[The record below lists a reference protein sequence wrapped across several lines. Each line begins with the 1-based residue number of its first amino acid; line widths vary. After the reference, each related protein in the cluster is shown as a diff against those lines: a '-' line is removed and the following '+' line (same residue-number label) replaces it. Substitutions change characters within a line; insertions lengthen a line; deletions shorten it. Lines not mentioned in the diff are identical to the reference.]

1 MSIFIWTAKA
11 KGGRQTNGEMDA
23 LDKKI
28 VIETLKNQGMTGI
41 KAKKR
46 PEFTWT
52 AKTRDGKAT
61 NGEVSFA
68 NKDIAIASLRRK
80 GLRDVKVKAKPIEM
94 DIFAEKVEEK
104 DISIFFRQL
113 STMIDTGLPLVQCFE
128 LAEKGS
134 DKKALTKLLAGIRN
148 ELESGTPLGETL
160 RKFPD
165 EFDRLSCALVEA
177 GEQGGILDTI
187 LLRVCTYKEKSMA
200 LKSKIKSAMI
210 YPVAILAVSFIVTSI
225 LMIFVIPVFSE
236 MFSSMGAELPVP
248 TQIAMNISDVFVAY
262 WYVVV
267 SAPFI
272 LIWSIK
278 AIYKTP
284 KGHYQLD
291 KLLLNLPVIGDVLR
305 KGAVAR
311 FCRTFST
318 LTAAGVPIL
327 DSLDTVAETSGNIV
341 IEEVI
346 LSCKDS
352 ISQGQTLAEPLED
365 SKIFPIMVTQMISI
379 GEQTGALEEMLG
391 KIADFYEAEVEVAV
405 DGMTALMEP
414 IIMAFLGVVIG
425 GLVIAMYLPIFQM
438 ASVVSD

>member
-11 KGGRQTNGEMDA
+11 RDGSPKGGEIQ
-23 LDKKI
+23 L
-28 VIETLKNQGMTGI
+28 
-41 KAKKR
+41 
-46 PEFTWT
+46 P
-52 AKTRDGKAT
+52 
-61 NGEVSFA
+61 
-68 NKDIAIASLRRK
+68 NKDIVMATLRRK
-80 GLRDVKVKAKPIEM
+80 GFGNIKIKKKPVEIV
-94 DIFAEKVEEK
+94 IFPEKVQEK

-200 LKSKIKSAMI
+200 LRSKIKSAMI
-210 YPVAILAVSFIVTSI
+210 YPVAILSVSFIVTSI

-236 MFSSMGAELPVP
+236 LFSSFGAELPMP
-248 TQIAMNISDVFVAY
+248 TQVAMNISDVFVEY
-262 WYVVV
+262 WYVVLF
-267 SAPFI
+267 APFV

-291 KLLLNLPVIGDVLR
+291 KLLLNFPVIGDVLR

-327 DSLDTVAETSGNIV
+327 ESLDTVAETSGNLV
-341 IEEVI
+341 IERVI
-346 LSCKDS
+346 LTCKDS
-352 ISQGQTLAEPLED
+352 ISQGQSLAEPLET
-365 SKIFPIMVTQMISI
+365 SKVFPIMVTQMISI
-379 GEQTGALEEMLG
+379 GEQTGSLETMLG
-391 KIADFYEAEVEVAV
+391 KIADFYEEEVEVAV

-414 IIMAFLGVVIG
+414 VIMAFLGVVIG

-438 ASVVSD
+438 ASVVG